1 MFRNIRM
8 GLSLEDETL
17 TPEIDQALLDVEKL
31 TSSAPEDVV
40 EKTANEQ
47 EKQEEADKKV
57 EGKEETP
64 VNEETPTEDTEPNTK
79 EESEETDSK
88 DSKEKDESLPTLSA
102 VAEELYKET
111 NTYMDIVL
119 ESLTDTTYLCNAAIT
134 LENCKATNSLDNTT
148 IKLTN
153 SLISSVATRAGYPLA
168 AKDKLSLESISSVS
182 TRSTYVQESL
192 SRIGVM
198 IGKFL
203 SMIVDLLK
211 KAWSTFK
218 DFIAFN
224 SLRLNIIK
232 NNLTKIR
239 DSFKDIKEDPNA
251 SGSYSTKETYDKTYS
266 YYLSVNNLT
275 PKETLK
281 TLLTS
286 TLVKLSNH
294 LAKKGRD
301 TVKDLSDK
309 SKLKNILLGTDVI
322 KVRIEKSILP
332 TNLLA
337 VPNRTDIK
345 KLNIPNEV
353 SNLVST
359 YSCSLTGNTTLTAVV
374 ANNYISDEEY
384 AKVMESNVL
393 KLGIF
398 KTDVVEQPKVIKLLD
413 YSEIKE
419 TLDNVFEFHNELVLL
434 TKQDQAFAKYGDHLI
449 NSIYT
454 LLKENNSFDI
464 SDKADIDKVYL
475 NISSYRSVINTLVK
489 FYHKGM
495 IDLGKYSLTV
505 LDGFT
510 DYIVE
515 SIKIHVKPSNN

>member
-57 EGKEETP
+57 EGK
-64 VNEETPTEDTEPNTK
+64 
-79 EESEETDSK
+79 EETDSK

-239 DSFKDIKEDPNA
+239 DSFKDIKEE
-251 SGSYSTKETYDKTYS
+251 S
-266 YYLSVNNLT
+266 
-275 PKETLK
+275 
-281 TLLTS
+281 
-286 TLVKLSNH
+286 
-294 LAKKGRD
+294 
-301 TVKDLSDK
+301 
-309 SKLKNILLGTDVI
+309 
-322 KVRIEKSILP
+322 
-332 TNLLA
+332 NLL
-337 VPNRTDIK
+337 
-345 KLNIPNEV
+345 LN
-353 SNLVST
+353 
-359 YSCSLTGNTTLTAVV
+359 
-374 ANNYISDEEY
+374 
-384 AKVMESNVL
+384 KVFL
-393 KLGIF
+393 HAGHLYLR
-398 KTDVVEQPKVIKLLD
+398 LLD
-413 YSEIKE
+413 
-419 TLDNVFEFHNELVLL
+419 
-434 TKQDQAFAKYGDHLI
+434 
-449 NSIYT
+449 
-454 LLKENNSFDI
+454 
-464 SDKADIDKVYL
+464 
-475 NISSYRSVINTLVK
+475 SS
-489 FYHKGM
+489 
-495 IDLGKYSLTV
+495 SLHII
-505 LDGFT
+505 L
-510 DYIVE
+510 
-515 SIKIHVKPSNN
+515 